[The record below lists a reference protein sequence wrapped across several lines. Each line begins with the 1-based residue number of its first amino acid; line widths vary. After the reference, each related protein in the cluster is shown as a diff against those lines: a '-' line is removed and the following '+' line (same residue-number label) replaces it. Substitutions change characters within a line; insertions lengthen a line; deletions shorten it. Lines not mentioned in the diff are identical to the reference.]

1 MSIVTKVRVAVFQR
15 RFRDRNVKKKKL
27 KDQDRVLSMG
37 AWYIFYSLSLDF
49 SRRLLMASDPRDAFY
64 LENLHSIQL
73 L

>member
-1 MSIVTKVRVAVFQR
+1 ML
-15 RFRDRNVKKKKL
+15 KKKS

-37 AWYIFYSLSLDF
+37 ARYNFYSLSLDL
-49 SRRLLMASDPRDAFY
+49 SRRLLMAFDPRDAFY